1 MKGKDG
7 DSMQIGDTQE
17 YLLNLL
23 KVRWA
28 GQGRA
33 SAGLGMGPGGGKG
46 GRCEALS
53 VLL

>member
-28 GQGRA
+28 GQA
-33 SAGLGMGPGGGKG
+33 LGKEGDPKGEGG
-46 GRCEALS
+46 AL
-53 VLL
+53 